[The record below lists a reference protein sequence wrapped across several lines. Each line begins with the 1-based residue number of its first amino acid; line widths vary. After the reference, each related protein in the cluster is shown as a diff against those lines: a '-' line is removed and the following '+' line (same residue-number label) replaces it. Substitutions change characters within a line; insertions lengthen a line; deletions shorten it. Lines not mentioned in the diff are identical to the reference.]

1 MLDSSMLRNLAVG
14 LAGVLVVVACGSEPS
29 SEFGSASG
37 TSGNGNG
44 NGNASSSGL
53 FGDTDAGPPP
63 PAVECKKMDIVFV
76 VDNSQSMKE
85 EQENLAK
92 NFPDFIKVINDYKTE
107 AGDSLDYR
115 VAVTTTD
122 DVADKG
128 KFRKGRGQG
137 ADQTCNPGPNNNPWL
152 ERTDAEIASFF
163 SCRAQVGTL
172 GSNVERPL
180 EAAKLSVTARLDDG
194 SNMLGGT
201 TSFIREDALLAFVI
215 LTDEDEGS
223 ANGGEVTP
231 APLKEAALYTADFDK
246 VKIFRGRWAA
256 AVIAGDRGCESPL
269 GKAADAV
276 RLKQFITT
284 TGKNGVFH
292 SICDGDLTQGLQ
304 AALKTFTDAC
314 KEFPGVK

>member
-1 MLDSSMLRNLAVG
+1 MLRNIAVG
-14 LAGVLVVVACGSEPS
+14 LVGAFIVVACGSEPT
-29 SEFGSASG
+29 SEFGSSSG
-37 TSGNGNG
+37 AGNGNG
-44 NGNASSSGL
+44 NGAGGGGSSGG
-53 FGDTDAGPPP
+53 FGETDAGPPP
-63 PAVECKKMDIVFV
+63 PPVECTKMDIVFV
-76 VDNSQSMKE
+76 IDNSQSMKE
-85 EQENLAK
+85 EQENLAQ
-92 NFPDFIKVINDYKTE
+92 NFPEFVKVIDEYETQ
-107 AGDSLDYR
+107 AGETLDYR

-122 DVADKG
+122 DVTDQG

-137 ADQTCNPGPNNNPWL
+137 ADQTCDPGPNNKPWL
-152 ERTDAEIASFF
+152 ERTDADISKYF

-172 GSNVERPL
+172 GTNVERPL
-180 EAAKLSVTARLDDG
+180 EAAKLAVTSRIDDG
-194 SNMLGGT
+194 QNALGGT

-231 APLKEAALYTADFDK
+231 APLKEAGLYAVDFDK

-292 SICDGDLTQGLQ
+292 SICDGDLTAGLK
-304 AALKTFTDAC
+304 AALATFTEAC
-314 KEFPGVK
+314 KGFPGVK

>member
-1 MLDSSMLRNLAVG
+1 MLRNIAVG
-14 LAGVLVVVACGSEPS
+14 LLGAFVVVACGSEPA
-29 SEFGSASG
+29 SEFGSSSG
-37 TSGNGNG
+37 TSGDRNGG
-44 NGNASSSGL
+44 SAGTSSGS
-53 FGDTDAGPPP
+53 FGNEDAGPPP
-63 PAVECKKMDIVFV
+63 PAVECTKMDIVFV
-76 VDNSQSMKE
+76 IDNSQSMKE

-92 NFPDFIKVINDYKTE
+92 NFPEFVKVIDEYKTQSGE
-107 AGDSLDYR
+107 SLDYR
-115 VAVTTTD
+115 VAITTTD
-122 DVADKG
+122 DVTDRG

-137 ADQTCNPGPNNNPWL
+137 ADQTCDPGPNDKPWL
-152 ERTDAEIASFF
+152 ERTDADISGYF

-172 GSNVERPL
+172 GTNVERPL
-180 EAAKLSVTARLDDG
+180 EAAKLSVTARIDDG
-194 SNMLGGT
+194 QNALGGT

-223 ANGGEVTP
+223 ATGGEVTP
-231 APLKEAALYTADFDK
+231 APLKEAGLYATDFDE

-292 SICDGDLTQGLQ
+292 SICDGDLTAGLK
-304 AALKTFTDAC
+304 AALETFTEAC
-314 KEFPGVK
+314 KGFPGVR

>member
-1 MLDSSMLRNLAVG
+1 MLRNIAVG
-14 LAGVLVVVACGSEPS
+14 LLGAFIVVACGSEPT
-29 SEFGSASG
+29 SEFGSSSG
-37 TSGNGNG
+37 TSGTSGDAG
-44 NGNASSSGL
+44 SSSGS
-53 FGDTDAGPPP
+53 FGEIDAGPPP

-76 VDNSQSMKE
+76 IDNSQSMKE

-92 NFPDFIKVINDYKTE
+92 NFPEFVKVINEYKTE

-115 VAVTTTD
+115 VAITTTD
-122 DVADKG
+122 DGADQG

-137 ADQTCNPGPNNNPWL
+137 ADQTCDPGPNNKPWL
-152 ERTDAEIASFF
+152 ERTDADISGYF

-172 GSNVERPL
+172 GTNVERPL
-180 EAAKLSVTARLDDG
+180 EAAKLSVTARIDDG
-194 SNMLGGT
+194 QNALGGT

-223 ANGGEVTP
+223 ATGGEVTP
-231 APLKEAALYTADFDK
+231 APLKEAGLYTTDFDK

-276 RLKQFITT
+276 RLKQFITS

-292 SICDGDLTQGLQ
+292 SICDGDLTEGLK
-304 AALKTFTDAC
+304 AALAKFTEAC
-314 KEFPGVK
+314 KAFPGVK

>member
-1 MLDSSMLRNLAVG
+1 
-14 LAGVLVVVACGSEPS
+14 
-29 SEFGSASG
+29 
-37 TSGNGNG
+37 
-44 NGNASSSGL
+44 
-53 FGDTDAGPPP
+53 
-63 PAVECKKMDIVFV
+63 MDIVFV
-76 VDNSQSMKE
+76 IDNSQSMKE

-92 NFPDFIKVINDYKTE
+92 NFPEFVKVINEYKTE

-115 VAVTTTD
+115 VAITTTD
-122 DVADKG
+122 DGADQG

-137 ADQTCNPGPNNNPWL
+137 ADQTCDPGPNNKPWL
-152 ERTDAEIASFF
+152 ERTDADISGYF

-172 GSNVERPL
+172 GTNVERPL
-180 EAAKLSVTARLDDG
+180 EAAKLSVTARIDDG
-194 SNMLGGT
+194 QNALGGT

-223 ANGGEVTP
+223 ATGGEVTP
-231 APLKEAALYTADFDK
+231 APLKEAGLYTTDFDK

-276 RLKQFITT
+276 RLKQFITS

-292 SICDGDLTQGLQ
+292 SICDGDLTEGLK
-304 AALKTFTDAC
+304 AALAKFTEAC
-314 KEFPGVK
+314 KAFPGVK

>member
-1 MLDSSMLRNLAVG
+1 
-14 LAGVLVVVACGSEPS
+14 
-29 SEFGSASG
+29 
-37 TSGNGNG
+37 
-44 NGNASSSGL
+44 
-53 FGDTDAGPPP
+53 
-63 PAVECKKMDIVFV
+63 MDIVFV
-76 VDNSQSMKE
+76 IDNSQSMKE

-92 NFPDFIKVINDYKTE
+92 NFPEFVKVIEEYKTQ
-107 AGDSLDYR
+107 AGESLDYR

-122 DVADKG
+122 DGVDQG

-137 ADQTCNPGPNNNPWL
+137 ADQTCNPGPNDKPWL
-152 ERTDAEIASFF
+152 ERTDEDISGFF

-172 GSNVERPL
+172 GNNVERPL
-180 EAAKLSVTARLDDG
+180 EAAKLAVTARIEDG
-194 SNMLGGT
+194 QNMHKAT

-231 APLKEAALYTADFDK
+231 SPLKSASLYPADFDK

-276 RLKQFITT
+276 RLKQFVAS
-284 TGKNGVFH
+284 TGANGVFH
-292 SICDGDLTQGLQ
+292 SICDGDLTAGLK
-304 AALKTFTDAC
+304 AALATFTEAC
-314 KEFPGVK
+314 KGFPGVK

>member
-1 MLDSSMLRNLAVG
+1 MLRKFAVG
-14 LAGVLVVVACGSEPS
+14 LAGLVVVVACGSEPS
-29 SEFGSASG
+29 SEFGSSSGANGSSGGGGDGGASG
-37 TSGNGNG
+37 P
-44 NGNASSSGL
+44 

-76 VDNSQSMKE
+76 IDNSQSMKE

-92 NFPDFIKVINDYKTE
+92 NFPEFVKVINEYKTD
-107 AGDSLDYR
+107 AGESLDYR

-122 DVADKG
+122 DRADQG

-137 ADQTCNPGPNNNPWL
+137 ADQTCNPGPNNSPWL
-152 ERTDAEIASFF
+152 ERSDDISTFF
-163 SCRAQVGTL
+163 ACRAQVGVL

-180 EAAKLSVTARLDDG
+180 ESAKLAVTARIEDG
-194 SNMLGGT
+194 SNALGGT

-231 APLKEAALYTADFDK
+231 APVKDAALYATDFDA

-256 AVIAGDRGCESPL
+256 AVIAGDRGCQSEL
-269 GKAADAV
+269 GQAADAV